1 MEQHRTPVRVL
12 QPELVGVMRLF
23 AIFHVLRSLVLAIL
37 VLLHGEPAMTVIFL
51 PLATSIGFLVYVY
64 LDFLRAEMGRWYL
77 IVTVTLFTID
87 TVTTKGTFWLRDVFV
102 ENLLRADGSD
112 HLLQVLI
119 SGFTSGVALV
129 WNPFFQMS
137 MLISLLMLLIVLSWQ
152 YDFRYSL
159 GFTLATSFFDFMLN
173 VLLVT
178 DDAASIALSL
188 TIILGR
194 TFIFILV
201 GRLTTH
207 LVGVQNAQQRSLVQ
221 ANADLAR
228 QAVVVEDLAISRE
241 RNRMAR
247 ELHDTLAHTLSAAA
261 VQIEAATAQQGFDE
275 AKTRAA
281 LERAGS
287 TIRGGLNEMRR
298 ALKALRASPLD
309 DLGFELALREL
320 CDQTQQRS
328 GAAVKMRIADGL
340 RLWSNEE
347 EHALYRVVQE
357 SLENIV
363 RHAEARFVQVELRRD
378 GRVTALDIR
387 DDGVGFDVG
396 AARSDPHRFGV
407 RGIVERV
414 EALGG
419 RVRIES
425 SPGNG
430 TLIAVRM
437 EDQE

>member
-1 MEQHRTPVRVL
+1 MEEHRTPVRVL

-23 AIFHVLRSLVLAIL
+23 AIFQVFKSLVLAIL
-37 VLLHGEPAMTVIFL
+37 VFLHGEPVMSVIFL
-51 PLATSIGFLVYVY
+51 PLVTSIGFLVYVY
-64 LDFLRAEMGRWYL
+64 LDFLRAETGRWYL

-87 TVTTKGTFWLRDVFV
+87 TLMTKSTFWLRDVFA
-102 ENLLRADGSD
+102 EHLLRADSSD
-112 HLLQVLI
+112 YSLQLLI
-119 SGFTSGVALV
+119 GGFTSGIALV
-129 WNPFFQMS
+129 WNPFFHMS

-159 GFTLATSFFDFMLN
+159 GFTLVTSVFDFILN

-178 DDAASIALSL
+178 DDAASIASSL

-194 TFIFILV
+194 TFIFTLV

-207 LVGVQNAQQRSLVQ
+207 LVGVQNAQQRSLVR
-221 ANADLAR
+221 ANANLAR

-261 VQIEAATAQQGFDE
+261 VQIEAATAQQRFDE
-275 AKTRAA
+275 AKSRAA

-298 ALKALRASPLD
+298 ALRALRASPLE

-320 CDQTQQRS
+320 VDQTQQRS
-328 GAAVKMRIADGL
+328 GAAVKMLIADGL
-340 RLWSNEE
+340 RLWSSEE

-363 RHAEARFVQVELRRD
+363 RHSEAHFVQVELRQD
-378 GRVTALDIR
+378 ERVTALDIW

-396 AARSDPHRFGV
+396 LARSDAHRFGL

-419 RVRIES
+419 RVHIES
-425 SPGNG
+425 SPGKG

-437 EDQE
+437 EN